1 MPAAPLTLGLI
12 IAGRGVKPAVA
23 MKVLSRKVAFV
34 VIAVIAVVTIVS
46 CRKLFFAKQ
55 RFTLVILEYAEVPD
69 EARFK
74 HALKKLK
81 DNGGECEIAF
91 LRKEGEKANENYCNE
106 LDVAVKTDKIIKS
119 EVANSAAAGESAVND
134 PNAMNKV
141 TSANPTD
148 IKDVLDALATP

>member
-1 MPAAPLTLGLI
+1 VPAAPLTLGLI
-12 IAGRGVKPAVA
+12 IASRGVKPAVA
-23 MKVLSRKVAFV
+23 MKTLSRKVAFV
-34 VIAVIAVVTIVS
+34 VLAVIAVITIVS
-46 CRKLFFAKQ
+46 CRQLFFAKQ
-55 RFTLVILEYAEVPD
+55 RFTLVILQYAEVPD

-74 HALKKLK
+74 DALRKLKK
-81 DNGGECEIAF
+81 NGGECAITF

-119 EVANSAAAGESAVND
+119 EVANSAAARESAVND